1 MSEITCRLIAAI
13 PDDMPLNRVLNR
25 HRDRCLRC
33 QADDARV
40 TGVSRQLST
49 LGEEVV
55 RAPEGLASDVIT
67 RLGPQDGADPRRPIV
82 TQVVL
87 RWAATALVLVATAV
101 AVGAAI
107 AARMGR
113 TKRPSG

>member
-1 MSEITCRLIAAI
+1 
-13 PDDMPLNRVLNR
+13 MPLNRVLSR

-49 LGEEVV
+49 LGDEVV
-55 RAPEGLASDVIT
+55 KAPAGLASTVIT

-82 TQVVL
+82 MQVML
-87 RWAATALVLVATAV
+87 RWAATALVLLATAV
-101 AVGAAI
+101 AVGAAV
-107 AARMGR
+107 ATRMRR
-113 TKRPSG
+113 TRTG

>member
-1 MSEITCRLIAAI
+1 VSELTCRLIAAI
-13 PDDMPLNRVLNR
+13 PNDMPLNRVLSR

-49 LGEEVV
+49 LGDEVV
-55 RAPEGLASDVIT
+55 KAPAGLASTVIT

-82 TQVVL
+82 MQVML
-87 RWAATALVLVATAV
+87 RWAATVLVLLATAV
-101 AVGAAI
+101 AVGAAV
-107 AARMGR
+107 ATRMRR
-113 TKRPSG
+113 TRTG

>member
-1 MSEITCRLIAAI
+1 VSELTCRLIAAI
-13 PDDMPLNRVLNR
+13 PDGMPLNRVLRR

-55 RAPEGLASDVIT
+55 KAPEGLASDVIT
-67 RLGPQDGADPRRPIV
+67 RLGPQDGSDPRRPIV
-82 TQVVL
+82 IQVVL
-87 RWAATALVLVATAV
+87 RWAATALVLLATAV
-101 AVGAAI
+101 AVGAAV
-107 AARMGR
+107 AARMRR
-113 TKRPSG
+113 TRAE

>member
-1 MSEITCRLIAAI
+1 MSELTCRLIAAI
-13 PDDMPLNRVLNR
+13 PNDMPLNRVLSR

-49 LGEEVV
+49 LGDEVV
-55 RAPEGLASDVIT
+55 RAPAGLASTVIT

-82 TQVVL
+82 MQVML
-87 RWAATALVLVATAV
+87 RWAATALVVLATAV
-101 AVGAAI
+101 AVGAAL
-107 AARMGR
+107 ATRMRR
-113 TKRPSG
+113 TRTG

>member
-1 MSEITCRLIAAI
+1 VSELTCRLIAAI
-13 PDDMPLNRVLNR
+13 PNDMPLNRVLSR

-49 LGEEVV
+49 LGDEVV
-55 RAPEGLASDVIT
+55 KAPAGLASTVIT

-82 TQVVL
+82 MQVML
-87 RWAATALVLVATAV
+87 RWAATALVLLATAV
-101 AVGAAI
+101 AVGAAV
-107 AARMGR
+107 ATRMRR
-113 TKRPSG
+113 TRTG

>member
-1 MSEITCRLIAAI
+1 MSELTCRLIAAI
-13 PDDMPLNRVLNR
+13 PDGMPLNRVLRR

-55 RAPEGLASDVIT
+55 KAPEGLASHVIT

-82 TQVVL
+82 IRVVL
-87 RWAATALVLVATAV
+87 RWAATALVLLATAV
-101 AVGAAI
+101 AVGAAV
-107 AARMGR
+107 AARMRR
-113 TKRPSG
+113 TRAG

>member
-1 MSEITCRLIAAI
+1 VSELTCRLIAAI
-13 PDDMPLNRVLNR
+13 PNDMPLNRVLSR

-49 LGEEVV
+49 LGDEVV
-55 RAPEGLASDVIT
+55 KAPAGLASTVIT

-82 TQVVL
+82 MQVML
-87 RWAATALVLVATAV
+87 RWAATALVVLATAV
-101 AVGAAI
+101 AVGAAL
-107 AARMGR
+107 ATRMRR
-113 TKRPSG
+113 TRTG

>member
-1 MSEITCRLIAAI
+1 MSELTCRLIDAI
-13 PDDMPLNRVLNR
+13 PDEMPLNRVLRR

-33 QADDARV
+33 QANDVRV
-40 TGVSRQLST
+40 SGVSRQLST

-87 RWAATALVLVATAV
+87 RWAATALVLLATAV
-101 AVGAAI
+101 AVGAAV
-107 AARMGR
+107 AARMRRRRAG
-113 TKRPSG
+113 

>member
-1 MSEITCRLIAAI
+1 MTELTCRLIAAI
-13 PDDMPLNRVLNR
+13 PDDMPLNRVLSR

-49 LGEEVV
+49 LGDEVV
-55 RAPEGLASDVIT
+55 PAPAGLASTVIT

-82 TQVVL
+82 MQFVV
-87 RWAATALVLVATAV
+87 RWAAAALVLLATAV
-101 AVGAAI
+101 AVGAAL
-107 AARMGR
+107 ASRMRRGG
-113 TKRPSG
+113 KQ

>member
-1 MSEITCRLIAAI
+1 MSELTCRLIAAI
-13 PDDMPLNRVLNR
+13 PNDMPLNRTLNR

-49 LGEEVV
+49 LGDEVV
-55 RAPEGLASDVIT
+55 KAPAGLASTVIT

-82 TQVVL
+82 IQVML
-87 RWAATALVLVATAV
+87 RWAATALVLLATAV
-101 AVGAAI
+101 AVGAAV
-107 AARMGR
+107 ATRMRR
-113 TKRPSG
+113 TRPR